1 MRSGSGLSP
10 ERRRTF
16 FEDADGGRM
25 KVKDN
30 VKRLVNFRPQNLMD
44 VIAQFKADHAD
55 ELSQEKE
62 KMWCLLMPEDE
73 EQDAP
78 GDAQESEEK
87 NQVSLH

>member
-1 MRSGSGLSP
+1 MKALK
-10 ERRRTF
+10 ELLAIAQ
-16 FEDADGGRM
+16 DASKQRDT
-25 KVKDN
+25 DI
-30 VKRLVNFRPQNLMD
+30 
-44 VIAQFKADHAD
+44 IAQFKADHAD

>member
-1 MRSGSGLSP
+1 
-10 ERRRTF
+10 
-16 FEDADGGRM
+16 M
-25 KVKDN
+25 KIKLLKIIIFSLLCLIQTTV
-30 VKRLVNFRPQNLMD
+30 L
-44 VIAQFKADHAD
+44 I
-55 ELSQEKE
+55 SQEKE